1 MPTDAFT
8 RETLK
13 PRSTEGILTLVTITH
28 DELPEPVRLVDNTE
42 DVVGPGGETWIAR
55 NVAITLPAD
64 FSEGEP
70 RGTLVVDNVLRDLID
85 AIRSTS
91 SAPTT
96 QIDFVSISD
105 PTTVQHGPFL
115 FQWGQARYSEL
126 GVEVDLLVDD
136 FLNDAYPGYRFDP
149 KTTPG
154 AF

>member
-28 DELPEPVRLVDNTE
+28 ADLPGPVRLVDNTE
-42 DVVGPGGETWIAR
+42 DVIGPGSDTWLAR
-55 NVAITLPAD
+55 NISVRLPAD

-85 AIRSTS
+85 AIRTTS
-91 SAPTT
+91 SAPQT
-96 QIDFVSISD
+96 QVDFVSISD

-115 FQWGQARYSEL
+115 FRWGQARWGEMS
-126 GVEVDLLVDD
+126 VSVDLLVDD
-136 FLNDAYPGYRFDP
+136 FLNDAYPGFRFDP